1 MILVTQ
7 HSPPRHDTTALTC
20 TAFLRLFEVESLAP
34 FFLRSKKG
42 KSRRHSFV
50 SFSHVRHFI
59 PHPSHFAL
67 TFHIY
72 ISFKSSS
79 LGRLRSLVTENERVH
94 RSTVKFTRSHFFR
107 LTDVGSIVS
116 TNSIEHVHIWFAI
129 CSWHHTSSKEG
140 IISQVPKLRLP
151 PEEIG
156 VKNWTTRTPS
166 IKMLE
171 VMLEAGLGGKRRVRP
186 AKFHA
191 VPTSTH
197 PAAAEV

>member
-7 HSPPRHDTTALTC
+7 HSPPRHEMTALTC

-116 TNSIEHVHIWFAI
+116 TNSIEHAHIWFAI

-151 PEEIG
+151 PF
-156 VKNWTTRTPS
+156 NRTCLRRPYLGYYGDILAQDQGLFGYVRTFGFPS
-166 IKMLE
+166 GTVHRL
-171 VMLEAGLGGKRRVRP
+171 GL
-186 AKFHA
+186 
-191 VPTSTH
+191 S
-197 PAAAEV
+197 